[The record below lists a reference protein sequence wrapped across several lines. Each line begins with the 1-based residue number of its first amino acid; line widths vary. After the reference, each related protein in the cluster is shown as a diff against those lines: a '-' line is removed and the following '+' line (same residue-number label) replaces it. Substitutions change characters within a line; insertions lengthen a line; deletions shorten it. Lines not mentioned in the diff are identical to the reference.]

1 MIVLSLTIA
10 PNVRASP
17 VTVDVAPPSQ
27 VVSEYG
33 AVTYTITVSAPAF
46 PGDDYS
52 LSLSGYSG
60 SEGLFSP
67 NPVTVPGA
75 GATSTLTIDAGAN
88 GLCPGTYSFTVTA
101 THVQAGADSG
111 TSASFSLTVT
121 PAGPPLQATVTTD
134 KPEYRLNDK
143 VTIQMNVN
151 KPAEAQLT
159 VQPPSGSPKVY
170 GPTEVYGPVSQT
182 LTADTVG
189 RWSATFEA
197 GVCSEVSSAVAY
209 FDVNPNTYDVSLSL
223 SGVPTGISVTIQVD
237 GQDQG
242 TTQGSKVISFKVET
256 SHTIT
261 VEQYVAGDAGVR
273 YYCSQNSWSVS
284 SADSHT
290 FTYQTQYQFSV
301 TTDPSGVTP
310 TTGGGWY
317 SDGTPVQTN
326 QAPATVQGTSGTQY
340 VFKDWELDGA
350 AQSGN
355 QLSVTMDKPHTAV
368 AKYTTQYQLVID
380 SPGGIG
386 DPQGAGYHD
395 AGSTATFSVTSPVGF
410 LVQQVFVRWEGD
422 YTGSSPQG
430 SVTMDGPKTVHAVW
444 TTSYTQLYIAAGVAV
459 IAVVAIIAAIYMT
472 RRKRKGPAPEKK
484 PMPSA
489 AGVEAEGVKCA
500 SCGTENLAGEK
511 FCTNCGEKL
520 AKRGKHQT

>member
-1 MIVLSLTIA
+1 MIVLSLTIT

-17 VTVDVAPPSQ
+17 VSVTVAPTSQ

-33 AVTYTITVSAPAF
+33 AVTYTITVSGPAF

-52 LSLSGYSG
+52 LSLSGYTG

-67 NPVTVPGA
+67 NPVTVPSA

-101 THVQAGADSG
+101 THVKAGADSG

-121 PAGPPLQATVTTD
+121 FAGPPLQATVTTD
-134 KPEYRLNDK
+134 KPAYRLNDK

-159 VQPPSGSPKVY
+159 VQPPSGSARVY
-170 GPTEVYGPVSQT
+170 GPSAVSGPLSKT

-223 SGVPTGISVTIQVD
+223 SGVPTGVSVTIQVD

-242 TTQGSKVISFKVET
+242 TTQASKVISFKVET

-261 VEQYVAGDAGVR
+261 VEQYAPGDAGVR
-273 YYCSQNSWSVS
+273 YYCAQNSWSVS

-301 TTDPSGVTP
+301 STDPSGVTP

-317 SDGTPVQTN
+317 SEGTSVQTN
-326 QAPATVQGTSGTQY
+326 QAPTTVQGTSGTQY
-340 VFKDWELDGA
+340 VFKGWQLDGVT
-350 AQSGN
+350 QSGN
-355 QLSVTMDKPHTAV
+355 QLSVIMDKPHTAI
-368 AKYTTQYQLVID
+368 ATYTTQYQLVID

-386 DPQGAGYHD
+386 DPHGAGYYD

-410 LVQQVFVRWEGD
+410 LIQQVFVKWEGE
-422 YTGSSPQG
+422 YTGNSPQG

-444 TTSYTQLYIAAGVAV
+444 TTSYTQLYIAAGVAL
-459 IAVVAIIAAIYMT
+459 VAIIAAAIYMT
-472 RRKRKGPAPEKK
+472 R
-484 PMPSA
+484 
-489 AGVEAEGVKCA
+489 
-500 SCGTENLAGEK
+500 
-511 FCTNCGEKL
+511 
-520 AKRGKHQT
+520 KRGGTKAAKPSKGKRIGLSIGKSDTES

>member
-1 MIVLSLTIA
+1 MERAVRLVLRYSKLAFLLSVIVLSLTIP
-10 PNVRASP
+10 PNVRALPVS
-17 VTVDVAPPSQ
+17 VTVAPTSQ

-33 AVTYTITVSAPAF
+33 AVTYTITVIGPVF

-52 LSLSGYSG
+52 LSLTGYSG
-60 SEGLFSP
+60 SASLFSP
-67 NPVTVPGA
+67 NPVNFPTGP
-75 GATSTLTIDAGAN
+75 TSTLTIDAGAN

-121 PAGPPLQATVTTD
+121 FAGPPLQATVTTD
-134 KPEYRLNDK
+134 KPAYRLNDK

-151 KPAEAQLT
+151 KPAEARLT
-159 VQPPSGSPKVY
+159 VQPPSGSPRIFGPSAVY
-170 GPTEVYGPVSQT
+170 GPASRT

-197 GVCSEVSSAVAY
+197 AVCSELSSAVAY
-209 FDVNPNTYDVSLSL
+209 FDVSPNTYDVSLSL
-223 SGVPTGISVTIQVD
+223 SGVPTGVSAKLQAD

-242 TTQGSKVISFKVET
+242 TIGGSQAKILSFKIET

-273 YYCSQNSWSVS
+273 YYRSQNSWSVS

-290 FTYQTQYQFSV
+290 FNYQTQYQFTV
-301 TTDPSGVTP
+301 QTDPSGVTP

-317 SDGTPVQTN
+317 SDGTSVQTN

-340 VFKDWELDGA
+340 AFKGWQLDGVT
-350 AQSGN
+350 QSGN

-368 AKYTTQYQLVID
+368 ATYTTQYQLVID

-386 DPQGAGYHD
+386 DPHGAGYHD

-410 LVQQVFVRWEGD
+410 LIQQVFVRWEGD
-422 YTGSSPQG
+422 YTGSGPQG
-430 SVTMDGPKTVHAVW
+430 SVTMDGPKTVHVVW

-459 IAVVAIIAAIYMT
+459 VAIIAAAIYIT
-472 RRKRKGPAPEKK
+472 RRRGGTKTSKPSKGKRLGLRIGKSK
-484 PMPSA
+484 
-489 AGVEAEGVKCA
+489 
-500 SCGTENLAGEK
+500 TES
-511 FCTNCGEKL
+511 
-520 AKRGKHQT
+520 